1 MPYLCN
7 RKRNKNKL
15 NPKTRKGTEI
25 MKTTVK
31 VNDSRINRNNDVKG
45 YMELCTELVQAQG
58 YEKTFTYENNGSRM
72 TYNEFK
78 TTAYKQ
84 NSKDVQVDITLNFIT
99 GEATITVDA
108 PEKSKLEE
116 EMEQWEARANDEFG
130 KTLKEINEKA
140 FNEWFNEDD
149 ENGIS
154 QTPISYHITAY
165 ALDGNRK
172 HTANVIRNIIEDYD
186 MMEDV
191 KELVKKMMKLA
202 A

>member
-1 MPYLCN
+1 MRKYLHVSNYCRIFATEKETN
-7 RKRNKNKL
+7 NKL
-15 NPKTRKGTEI
+15 NPKTRKGTKI
-25 MKTTVK
+25 MKTTA
-31 VNDSRINRNNDVKG
+31 NN
-45 YMELCTELVQAQG
+45 TES
-58 YEKTFTYENNGSRM
+58 KKM
-72 TYNEFK
+72 TL
-78 TTAYKQ
+78 
-84 NSKDVQVDITLNFIT
+84 D
-99 GEATITVDA
+99 
-108 PEKSKLEE
+108 E
-116 EMEQWEARANDEFG
+116 EMAMWEARANDDFG

-140 FNEWFNEDD
+140 FNEWFTEDD

-154 QTPISYHITAY
+154 STPISHHITAY

>member
-1 MPYLCN
+1 MRKNLCIWFYCRIFASEKETN
-7 RKRNKNKL
+7 NKL
-15 NPKTRKGTEI
+15 NPKTRKGREI
-25 MKTTVK
+25 MKTTA
-31 VNDSRINRNNDVKG
+31 NN
-45 YMELCTELVQAQG
+45 TES
-58 YEKTFTYENNGSRM
+58 KKM
-72 TYNEFK
+72 TL
-78 TTAYKQ
+78 
-84 NSKDVQVDITLNFIT
+84 D
-99 GEATITVDA
+99 
-108 PEKSKLEE
+108 E
-116 EMEQWEARANDEFG
+116 EMAMWEARANDDFG

-154 QTPISYHITAY
+154 QTPISHHITAY

>member
-1 MPYLCN
+1 MCISNYCRIFASEKETN
-7 RKRNKNKL
+7 NKL

-25 MKTTVK
+25 MKTTA
-31 VNDSRINRNNDVKG
+31 NN
-45 YMELCTELVQAQG
+45 TES
-58 YEKTFTYENNGSRM
+58 KKM
-72 TYNEFK
+72 TL
-78 TTAYKQ
+78 
-84 NSKDVQVDITLNFIT
+84 D
-99 GEATITVDA
+99 
-108 PEKSKLEE
+108 E
-116 EMEQWEARANDEFG
+116 EMAMWEARANDEFG

-140 FNEWFNEDD
+140 FNEWFTEDD

-154 QTPISYHITAY
+154 STPISHHITAY

>member
-1 MPYLCN
+1 MRKYLCISN
-7 RKRNKNKL
+7 YCRIFASEKETNNKL
-15 NPKTRKGTEI
+15 NPKTRKGREI
-25 MKTTVK
+25 MKTTA
-31 VNDSRINRNNDVKG
+31 NNNETK
-45 YMELCTELVQAQG
+45 
-58 YEKTFTYENNGSRM
+58 KM
-72 TYNEFK
+72 TL
-78 TTAYKQ
+78 
-84 NSKDVQVDITLNFIT
+84 D
-99 GEATITVDA
+99 
-108 PEKSKLEE
+108 E
-116 EMEQWEARANDEFG
+116 EMAMWEARANDDFG

-154 QTPISYHITAY
+154 QTPISHHITAY

>member
-1 MPYLCN
+1 MRKYLCISN
-7 RKRNKNKL
+7 NFCIFATEKETNNKL

-25 MKTTVK
+25 MKTTA
-31 VNDSRINRNNDVKG
+31 NNNETK
-45 YMELCTELVQAQG
+45 
-58 YEKTFTYENNGSRM
+58 KM
-72 TYNEFK
+72 TL
-78 TTAYKQ
+78 
-84 NSKDVQVDITLNFIT
+84 D
-99 GEATITVDA
+99 
-108 PEKSKLEE
+108 E
-116 EMEQWEARANDEFG
+116 EMAMWEARANDDFG

-154 QTPISYHITAY
+154 QTPISHHITAY

>member
-1 MPYLCN
+1 MHLELLSYLCI

-15 NPKTRKGTEI
+15 NPKTRKGREI
-25 MKTTVK
+25 MKATA
-31 VNDSRINRNNDVKG
+31 NNNETK
-45 YMELCTELVQAQG
+45 
-58 YEKTFTYENNGSRM
+58 KM
-72 TYNEFK
+72 TL
-78 TTAYKQ
+78 
-84 NSKDVQVDITLNFIT
+84 D
-99 GEATITVDA
+99 
-108 PEKSKLEE
+108 E
-116 EMEQWEARANDEFG
+116 EMAIWEARANDEFG

-154 QTPISYHITAY
+154 QTPISHHITAY

-172 HTANVIRNIIEDYD
+172 HTVNVIRNIIEDYD

-191 KELVKKMMKLA
+191 EELVKKMMKLA

>member
-1 MPYLCN
+1 MHKNLCISIYCCIFASEKETN
-7 RKRNKNKL
+7 NKL
-15 NPKTRKGTEI
+15 KPKTRKGNEI
-25 MKTTVK
+25 MKTTA
-31 VNDSRINRNNDVKG
+31 NN
-45 YMELCTELVQAQG
+45 TES
-58 YEKTFTYENNGSRM
+58 KKM
-72 TYNEFK
+72 TL
-78 TTAYKQ
+78 
-84 NSKDVQVDITLNFIT
+84 D
-99 GEATITVDA
+99 
-108 PEKSKLEE
+108 E
-116 EMEQWEARANDEFG
+116 EMAMWEARANDDFG

-154 QTPISYHITAY
+154 QTPISHHITAY

>member
-1 MPYLCN
+1 MIKVTLLLVALAVTFSLSAQYKVTQEHKD
-7 RKRNKNKL
+7 RAA
-15 NPKTRKGTEI
+15 EI
-25 MKTTVK
+25 VK
-31 VNDSRINRNNDVKG
+31 K
-45 YMELCTELVQAQG
+45 
-58 YEKTFTYENNGSRM
+58 M
-72 TYNEFK
+72 TL
-78 TTAYKQ
+78 
-84 NSKDVQVDITLNFIT
+84 D
-99 GEATITVDA
+99 
-108 PEKSKLEE
+108 E
-116 EMEQWEARANDEFG
+116 EMAMWEARANDDFG

-154 QTPISYHITAY
+154 QTPISHHITAY
-165 ALDGNRK
+165 TLDGNRK

>member
-1 MPYLCN
+1 
-7 RKRNKNKL
+7 
-15 NPKTRKGTEI
+15 

-31 VNDSRINRNNDVKG
+31 VNDSRINRNNNVMG
-45 YMELCTELVQAQG
+45 YMDLCTELVQAQG
-58 YEKTFTYENNGSRM
+58 YDKTFTYENNGSQM

-116 EMEQWEARANDEFG
+116 EMEQWEARANDDFG

-140 FNEWFNEDD
+140 FKEWFNEDD

-154 QTPISYHITAY
+154 QTPISHHITAY

>member
-1 MPYLCN
+1 
-7 RKRNKNKL
+7 
-15 NPKTRKGTEI
+15 

-31 VNDSRINRNNDVKG
+31 VSDSRINRNNNVMG

-58 YEKTFTYENNGSRM
+58 YDKTFTYENNGSQM

-84 NSKDVQVDITLNFIT
+84 DSKDVQVDITLNFIT

-130 KTLKEINEKA
+130 QTLREIEKA
-140 FNEWFNEDD
+140 SMNYFGCDED
-149 ENGIS
+149 EYGIRS
-154 QTPISYHITAY
+154 TPLSYPITAY
-165 ALDGNRK
+165 SLDGNRK
-172 HTANVIRNIIEDYD
+172 YTAKVIIATLDEWDILEDENIKALAD
-186 MMEDV
+186 
-191 KELVKKMMKLA
+191 KLNNLA

>member
-1 MPYLCN
+1 MCISNYCRIFASEKETN
-7 RKRNKNKL
+7 NKL
-15 NPKTRKGTEI
+15 NPKTRKGTKI
-25 MKTTVK
+25 MKTTA
-31 VNDSRINRNNDVKG
+31 NN
-45 YMELCTELVQAQG
+45 TET
-58 YEKTFTYENNGSRM
+58 KKM
-72 TYNEFK
+72 TL
-78 TTAYKQ
+78 
-84 NSKDVQVDITLNFIT
+84 D
-99 GEATITVDA
+99 
-108 PEKSKLEE
+108 E
-116 EMEQWEARANDEFG
+116 EMAMWEARANDDFG

-154 QTPISYHITAY
+154 QTPISHHITAY

>member
-1 MPYLCN
+1 MHLEILHYLCI

-15 NPKTRKGTEI
+15 NPKTRKGREI
-25 MKTTVK
+25 MKATA
-31 VNDSRINRNNDVKG
+31 NNNETK
-45 YMELCTELVQAQG
+45 
-58 YEKTFTYENNGSRM
+58 KM
-72 TYNEFK
+72 TL
-78 TTAYKQ
+78 
-84 NSKDVQVDITLNFIT
+84 D
-99 GEATITVDA
+99 
-108 PEKSKLEE
+108 E
-116 EMEQWEARANDEFG
+116 EMAIWEARANDEFG

-154 QTPISYHITAY
+154 QTPISHHITAY

-172 HTANVIRNIIEDYD
+172 HTVNVIRNSIEDYD

-191 KELVKKMMKLA
+191 EELVKKMMKLA

>member
-1 MPYLCN
+1 MHKNLCILIFLRIFASEKETN
-7 RKRNKNKL
+7 NKL

-25 MKTTVK
+25 MKTTA
-31 VNDSRINRNNDVKG
+31 NNNETK
-45 YMELCTELVQAQG
+45 
-58 YEKTFTYENNGSRM
+58 KM
-72 TYNEFK
+72 TL
-78 TTAYKQ
+78 
-84 NSKDVQVDITLNFIT
+84 D
-99 GEATITVDA
+99 
-108 PEKSKLEE
+108 E
-116 EMEQWEARANDEFG
+116 EMAMWEARANDDFG

-154 QTPISYHITAY
+154 QTPISHHITAY